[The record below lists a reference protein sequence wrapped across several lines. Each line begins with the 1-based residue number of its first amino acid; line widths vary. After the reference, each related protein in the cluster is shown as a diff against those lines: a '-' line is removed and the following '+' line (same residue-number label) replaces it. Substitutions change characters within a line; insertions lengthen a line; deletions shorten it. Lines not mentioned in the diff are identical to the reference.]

1 MPKVLDYGGYGTVTF
16 GDDVTDEQIQDY
28 VKDNYKKIEN
38 QLNVPPPKLRGIPL
52 LPDSIERGFRR
63 AQQAFNVNTLELGF
77 EDPESAAYDIR
88 QYEQRIKEIP
98 LDEDDAVTLQQ
109 ISKAETTGEALKALA
124 KNPSVILPIIG
135 ESIGTYLPTVAVAGG
150 VALATKGSTI
160 PLLSRIV
167 GGLATGSGSAATE
180 YGTSFIEAVS
190 ETGVDINDGIALA
203 TAFNDPKV
211 LAEAR
216 DNAKRRAIPIGAF
229 DALAFGTA
237 GLLTR
242 AIRLAGRVGLGAR
255 VAGALGETV
264 QAGSL
269 GALGEATAQIMTDG
283 FVSRPG
289 EVLLEGI
296 AEGPIGIVEA
306 GLAARPDKDYDVK
319 EFKPE
324 DDDGSPLKTP
334 EITKKTNETK
344 LFGFDPYT
352 NIQKAK
358 AAFFRAKESQERRKR
373 LLNNPKELKEKA
385 ESVNMTAEEYKKIIQ
400 ENYDEYQKDN
410 IHVEYGKIINSTKFK
425 NAEKELKEK
434 SKRIKFKEK
443 KETIDQLADDEF
455 ADMEIGEL
463 VGKIYNNVSEVAKT
477 RTKDGVGGS
486 KIKPK
491 QIRKK
496 LLSKVE
502 QKFLEEN
509 PDVEAKIYKQLADNK
524 VIKQEGK
531 DFTTWSP
538 YDEDTVK
545 QTEKAKKKVRKK
557 KVEAVKL
564 STPMFAAQF
573 EKKAPTEEEI
583 IESRKQPLENAFFDT
598 ENVTSPLQNEI
609 EKTELDAVL
618 QQKEQQSV
626 VTKDVYNLKTNKV
639 LGKIQQIRA
648 SGTKPIKFGAVAI
661 NNPSSAKIFETEA
674 EATTYLNNQLQNEK
688 QEIADNE
695 ETNETPSVALDPD
708 PTSSIDT
715 NAKAIDFNV
724 FQDFI
729 ARSYRSGKKT
739 NNPGVT
745 ENERPANKTQ
755 EQIEKT
761 DERLANEDTPEAQE
775 ADEINDAGDDELEY
789 KNTPKEQADNRTLF
803 KKATDF
809 LKGTKTSIGRLV
821 GNWFADLR
829 HLASKDK
836 RLAKVL
842 NAIVKRSEF
851 RGRIYEELMAIMK
864 PWANLTEAQAERVAK
879 VAIFARNEASVKGN
893 RRVLTPV
900 NGEITVT
907 EDEFRFGTQVDE
919 DGEKKFKFGVSRMF
933 DPETITLTGA
943 EIEAYNAL
951 TEMGNYE
958 RQLIIEQTIDQLK
971 NNDVTSS
978 TVTRYLQNIDLTTNY
993 ARDLKA
999 LEKLIGQLQTASES
1013 LVGVDKAG
1021 AQAIKNAISRIE
1033 KIGKQMNTIY
1043 FPMSRSG
1050 DKYVAVTKNVLK
1062 DGKIKKEV
1070 VLWKAYDTN
1079 KGINVAETNRAK
1091 SMASQ
1096 LLDKF
1101 SKDEVVRNPDTN
1113 EIYKDENG
1121 KTVKKYIHSGVQAN
1135 TYNNI
1140 AKRVGPDFIES
1151 LDAFLQLSPTDTDAI
1166 NPDVNFYESLKD
1178 KAQALKATKGI
1189 PTFLRESRMI
1199 AGFDPKDALDAIGKH
1214 INSFATWDAGFV
1226 FDSRIKEAFAEAKE
1240 DPNSQAGQ
1248 YSEKLQQYLDN
1259 DPHEFQSLRQIGFL
1273 YFLTD
1278 VSASTMNMFQGIP
1291 AMVYNGIYAG
1301 QFRAAK
1307 KQAAV
1312 TKELFAKGITPT
1324 TTSDN
1329 QFDLEK
1335 LSKVFGPRIPLF
1347 RDPNNLLSS
1356 VINPSRANEYLGKQT
1371 TDFIKGQQ
1379 IFNKVGLPRGKAKL
1393 EKFVRTLGLMFTT
1406 TEVANRLASYISS
1419 YELTADRNTLRKAIN
1434 YALQDEVFKVRLQD
1448 DLKLDPNT
1456 ILQNIDNLTTEQ
1468 NEGVRDL
1475 IARNAVEET
1484 QFLYGK
1490 ETKPRISRGWGALAF
1505 QFSEYPTMMLALM
1518 KRLAFDKGPEGRKA
1532 FGVYM
1537 LALLM
1542 TSGLMGLPF
1551 IEDLTELTE
1560 GVLKTAG
1567 YKNAN
1572 AAKLWYDITGDIMH
1586 PKFAE
1591 AIYRGGFRFAA
1602 GVDIGRRV
1610 GLGSHPVSGG
1620 LIDFLFSD
1628 KGFSKASIP
1637 LFSVLSKPSI
1647 AYDYLKTD
1655 DVGLAVAELMPKPFA
1670 NVMKATYLK
1679 SDGYKTRFG
1688 DKVVIP
1694 DDVSSFDAI
1703 MQGLGF
1709 TPADIAR
1716 EREAMYLTK
1725 TERNASAHI
1734 SRRFYRRLQKYQGQ
1748 LHRAIQA
1755 KDQQAIQS
1763 ARDDIRE
1770 MYEDIAEHNK
1780 KMISDGKINMTVNLR
1795 ADTIADNFYN
1805 EIAGGNRTLSNLP
1818 SDDRY
1823 MARERLKKLP
1833 RGID

>member
-1 MPKVLDYGGYGTVTF
+1 MPRVVDYGGF
-16 GDDVTDEQIQDY
+16 GNLEFEDHVTDDQIKEYID
-28 VKDNYKKIEN
+28 DNYKEIEN
-38 QLNVPPPKLRGIPL
+38 RLNVPPRKLRGIPF
-52 LPDSIERGFRR
+52 LPDSVERGFRR
-63 AQQAFNVNTLELGF
+63 AQQAFNVGTLELGF

-98 LDEDDAVTLQQ
+98 LDEDDFTTLQQ

-150 VALATKGSTI
+150 VALATRGSTI

-180 YGTSFIEAVS
+180 YGTSFIESVS

-203 TAFNDPKV
+203 AAFNDPKV

-216 DNAKRRAIPIGAF
+216 AHAKKRAIPIGAF

-237 GLLTR
+237 GLLTK
-242 AIRLAGRVGLGAR
+242 AIKDAGRVGLGAR

-264 QAGSL
+264 QAGSF

-289 EVLLEGI
+289 EVLLEAI

-334 EITKKTNETK
+334 EITKKTTPKKKPKTK
-344 LFGFDPYT
+344 VTEPT
-352 NIQKAK
+352 
-358 AAFFRAKESQERRKR
+358 
-373 LLNNPKELKEKA
+373 PK
-385 ESVNMTAEEYKKIIQ
+385 
-400 ENYDEYQKDN
+400 
-410 IHVEYGKIINSTKFK
+410 
-425 NAEKELKEK
+425 
-434 SKRIKFKEK
+434 K
-443 KETIDQLADDEF
+443 KETIDQLAEDEF

-463 VGKIYNNVSEVAKT
+463 VGKIYNNISEVAKT

-538 YDEDTVK
+538 YDQDTVK
-545 QTEKAKKKVRKK
+545 QTKKAKKKVRKK

-573 EKKAPTEEEI
+573 EKKAPTDEEVF
-583 IESRKQPLENAFFDT
+583 ESRKQPLENAFFDN
-598 ENVTSPLQNEI
+598 ENVTSPLQNET
-609 EKTELDAVL
+609 EKTELDAIL

-648 SGTKPIKFGAVAI
+648 SGTKPIKFGAIAI

-688 QEIADNE
+688 QEIANNE

-775 ADEINDAGDDELEY
+775 ADEINDAGDDERENSFT
-789 KNTPKEQADNRTLF
+789 KKEEADNRTLF
-803 KKATDF
+803 QKASNF
-809 LKGTKTSIGRLV
+809 LTGAKTSIGRLV

-829 HLASKDK
+829 HLASKNK
-836 RLAKVL
+836 SLAKVL
-842 NAIVKRSEF
+842 NVLVKRSEF

-864 PWANLTEAQAERVAK
+864 PWANLTDEQADRVTK

-893 RRVLTPV
+893 RRILTPV

-907 EDEFRFGTQVDE
+907 ADEFNFGTQVVTEENRIIDE
-919 DGEKKFKFGVSRMF
+919 TTGELEEIGSQRKRFGISRMF
-933 DPETITLTGA
+933 NEEPQTITISGP

-971 NNDVTSS
+971 SNDVTSS

-993 ARDLKA
+993 ARDPEA
-999 LEKLIGQLQTASES
+999 LEKLVGQLQTASES

-1033 KIGKQMNTIY
+1033 KIGKQMNTVY

-1070 VLWKAYDTN
+1070 LFWKAYDTN
-1079 KGINVAETNRAK
+1079 KGIDVGELNRAK
-1091 SMASQ
+1091 SMEKN
-1096 LLDKF
+1096 LLEKF
-1101 SKDEVVRNPDTN
+1101 SKDAVVRNPETK
-1113 EIYKDENG
+1113 EIYKDEDG
-1121 KTVKKYIHSGVQAN
+1121 KPVKKYIHSGVQNN

-1140 AKRVGPDFIES
+1140 SQRVGTDFIDS
-1151 LDAFLQLSPTDTDAI
+1151 LDAFLQLAPIDTDAVDPTTNI
-1166 NPDVNFYESLKD
+1166 YENLKD
-1178 KAQALKATKGI
+1178 KAKALKATKGI
-1189 PTFLRESRMI
+1189 PTFLRESRMV
-1199 AGFDPKDALDAIGKH
+1199 AGFDTKDALDAIGKH
-1214 INSFATWDAGFV
+1214 INAFATWDAGFV
-1226 FDSRIKEAFAEAKE
+1226 FDQRMKDAFRDVNEE
-1240 DPNSQAGQ
+1240 SPNSAASE
-1248 YSEKLQQYLDN
+1248 YAEKLQQYLDN

-1335 LSKVFGPRIPLF
+1335 LSKAFGQRIPLF

-1448 DLKLDPNT
+1448 DLKIDPNT

-1647 AYDYLKTD
+1647 AYDYLQTD
-1655 DVGLAVAELMPKPFA
+1655 DVGLAIAELMPKPFA
-1670 NVMKATYLK
+1670 NVVKATYLK

-1688 DKVVIP
+1688 DKVVVP

-1725 TERNASAHI
+1725 TERNASAYI

-1755 KDQQAIQS
+1755 KDKQAIQS

-1818 SDDRY
+1818 SDDAY

>member
-1 MPKVLDYGGYGTVTF
+1 MPRVVDYGGF
-16 GDDVTDEQIQDY
+16 GNLEFEDHVTDDQIKEYID
-28 VKDNYKKIEN
+28 DNYKEIEN
-38 QLNVPPPKLRGIPL
+38 RLNVPPRKLRGIPF
-52 LPDSIERGFRR
+52 LPDSVERGFRR
-63 AQQAFNVNTLELGF
+63 AQQAFNVGTLELGF

-98 LDEDDAVTLQQ
+98 LDEDDFTTLQQ

-150 VALATKGSTI
+150 VALATRGSTI

-180 YGTSFIEAVS
+180 YGTSFIESVS

-203 TAFNDPKV
+203 AAFNDPKV

-216 DNAKRRAIPIGAF
+216 AHAKKRAIPIGAF

-237 GLLTR
+237 GLLTK
-242 AIRLAGRVGLGAR
+242 AIKDAGRVGLGAR

-334 EITKKTNETK
+334 EITKKTTPKKKPKTK
-344 LFGFDPYT
+344 VTEPT
-352 NIQKAK
+352 
-358 AAFFRAKESQERRKR
+358 
-373 LLNNPKELKEKA
+373 PK
-385 ESVNMTAEEYKKIIQ
+385 
-400 ENYDEYQKDN
+400 
-410 IHVEYGKIINSTKFK
+410 
-425 NAEKELKEK
+425 
-434 SKRIKFKEK
+434 K

-463 VGKIYNNVSEVAKT
+463 VSTIYNNISEVAQTK
-477 RTKDGVGGS
+477 TKDGVGGS
-486 KIKPK
+486 KINPK
-491 QIRKK
+491 QVRKK

-509 PDVEAKIYKQLADNK
+509 PDVEAKIYKQLADNN

-531 DFTTWSP
+531 GFTTWSP
-538 YDEDTVK
+538 YDQDTVK

-573 EKKAPTEEEI
+573 EKKAPTEEEV
-583 IESRKQPLENAFFDT
+583 IESRKQPLENAFFDN

-864 PWANLTEAQAERVAK
+864 PWANLTEEQAERVAK

-971 NNDVTSS
+971 SNNVTSS

-993 ARDLKA
+993 ARDPKA
-999 LEKLIGQLQTASES
+999 LERLVGQLQTASES
-1013 LVGVDKAG
+1013 KGIDKAG
-1021 AQAIKNAISRIE
+1021 SQAIKNAISRIE

-1151 LDAFLQLSPTDTDAI
+1151 LDAFLQLSPTDTDAV

-1248 YSEKLQQYLDN
+1248 YSEKLEQYLDN

-1335 LSKVFGPRIPLF
+1335 LSKAFGQRIPLF

-1371 TDFIKGQQ
+1371 TDFIKGEKL
-1379 IFNKVGLPRGKAKL
+1379 INKAGIPRGKAKL

-1518 KRLAFDKGPEGRKA
+1518 KRLAFDKGSEGRKA

-1551 IEDLTELTE
+1551 VEDLTELTE

-1567 YKNAN
+1567 YKNTN
-1572 AAKLWYDITGDIMH
+1572 AVKLWYDITGDIMH

-1637 LFSVLSKPSI
+1637 LFSVLSKPSV
-1647 AYDYLKTD
+1647 AYDYLQTD

-1688 DKVVIP
+1688 DKVVVP